1 MKSLFRKKMIG
12 GFVTLLTV
20 VPLFTTM
27 TILNADSLFST
38 AIETN
43 DTSETETNE
52 EPQFSLEQET
62 LQGEVDQLLTF
73 TFSVDQLIQM
83 VHLTIP
89 EAVAIDF
96 SELTSELSVTQGEKE
111 DELLLDS
118 QEAID
123 EFTLPIRVTQSGEYT
138 ILIEEDTELSLLVE
152 EKAEDPTE
160 EDQEE
165 QENAAIEDQ
174 EADNEDSL
182 PEGQD
187 TEDAALVQDVARDD
201 SNALN
206 MTVNKDNFLEHFEVH
221 GSANYN
227 QETGYLLLT
236 PAANNSVGN
245 VTLKEKLNVNQPF
258 ILKGRANIGSNDN
271 GADGMA
277 FGFHNSENDAL
288 GVRGNGMGLGGLTDA
303 FGFKLDS
310 NYNRNTDTI
319 DGVRIERDPSGLSDA
334 PFAGYVY
341 HPSPNNI
348 VTWWGNND
356 EARARRT
363 GNIDGVYEPITVS
376 YLPDETGH
384 WFVIDYKGQTWR
396 RDVRDWQNPEVT
408 ASSFLIAGSTG
419 ARNNLHAFMFE
430 SMTYTIGT
438 GEVEVNYRDID
449 TQEEISPTAFLDE
462 PLRTTVTLD
471 PRSGTEDEPY
481 LKGYDFV
488 RVETDSENFDPATN
502 QIAID
507 AERQVVTYY
516 FKRAE
521 SEINVHYVD
530 EDGEERAPSVQLNG
544 YVNDE
549 VEIPVIEIENYAFQF
564 EADDKPLSTRHLRE
578 EQEYTLV
585 YRMMGVPSP
594 VDPTDPDNEVSPE
607 NPPEIDEDQGLISI
621 DFVSQYIFGDV
632 SISAGTATYPA
643 RPQRLLDPQGNPTE
657 ERPNYLQISDRR
669 AINDGWTL
677 TATMT
682 ENGFQSNEGDSLPG
696 ARILLENIEMVTNSM
711 NQSTVPP
718 TYNETAKIEPGIP
731 TPIASALDNQGTGT
745 WVQRYGDLNTM
756 GNSVKLEVPIGADPK
771 QATYRATIEW
781 ELRFVP

>member
-1 MKSLFRKKMIG
+1 M
-12 GFVTLLTV
+12 
-20 VPLFTTM
+20 
-27 TILNADSLFST
+27 
-38 AIETN
+38 
-43 DTSETETNE
+43 
-52 EPQFSLEQET
+52 
-62 LQGEVDQLLTF
+62 
-73 TFSVDQLIQM
+73 
-83 VHLTIP
+83 
-89 EAVAIDF
+89 
-96 SELTSELSVTQGEKE
+96 
-111 DELLLDS
+111 
-118 QEAID
+118 
-123 EFTLPIRVTQSGEYT
+123 
-138 ILIEEDTELSLLVE
+138 
-152 EKAEDPTE
+152 
-160 EDQEE
+160 
-165 QENAAIEDQ
+165 
-174 EADNEDSL
+174 
-182 PEGQD
+182 
-187 TEDAALVQDVARDD
+187 
-201 SNALN
+201 
-206 MTVNKDNFLEHFEVH
+206 
-221 GSANYN
+221 
-227 QETGYLLLT
+227 
-236 PAANNSVGN
+236 
-245 VTLKEKLNVNQPF
+245 
-258 ILKGRANIGSNDN
+258 
-271 GADGMA
+271 
-277 FGFHNSENDAL
+277 
-288 GVRGNGMGLGGLTDA
+288 
-303 FGFKLDS
+303 
-310 NYNRNTDTI
+310 
-319 DGVRIERDPSGLSDA
+319 
-334 PFAGYVY
+334 
-341 HPSPNNI
+341 
-348 VTWWGNND
+348 
-356 EARARRT
+356 
-363 GNIDGVYEPITVS
+363 
-376 YLPDETGH
+376 PDETGH

-430 SMTYTIGT
+430 SMTYTIVT

-530 EDGEERAPSVQLNG
+530 EERAPSVQLNG

-696 ARILLENIEMVTNSM
+696 ARIL
-711 NQSTVPP
+711 
-718 TYNETAKIEPGIP
+718 
-731 TPIASALDNQGTGT
+731 
-745 WVQRYGDLNTM
+745 
-756 GNSVKLEVPIGADPK
+756 EVPIGADPK

>member
-1 MKSLFRKKMIG
+1 MSERRTK
-12 GFVTLLTV
+12 
-20 VPLFTTM
+20 
-27 TILNADSLFST
+27 
-38 AIETN
+38 
-43 DTSETETNE
+43 TSWR
-52 EPQFSLEQET
+52 
-62 LQGEVDQLLTF
+62 QLLTG
-73 TFSVDQLIQM
+73 LILLVTLFINPLQGFAE
-83 VHLTIP
+83 T
-89 EAVAIDF
+89 D
-96 SELTSELSVTQGEKE
+96 SELNFYVTPILPDSQLAGGASGYFDLNIGVGDQ
-111 DELLLDS
+111 DELGLEIQNGSDQAIEIAITVHTAFTNVNGVVEYAKDAETPDPTLP
-118 QEAID
+118 AMID
-123 EFTLPIRVTQSGEYT
+123 E
-138 ILIEEDTELSLLVE
+138 
-152 EKAEDPTE
+152 
-160 EDQEE
+160 
-165 QENAAIEDQ
+165 
-174 EADNEDSL
+174 
-182 PEGQD
+182 
-187 TEDAALVQDVARDD
+187 
-201 SNALN
+201 
-206 MTVNKDNFLEHFEVH
+206 
-221 GSANYN
+221 
-227 QETGYLLLT
+227 
-236 PAANNSVGN
+236 
-245 VTLKEKLNVNQPF
+245 
-258 ILKGRANIGSNDN
+258 
-271 GADGMA
+271 
-277 FGFHNSENDAL
+277 
-288 GVRGNGMGLGGLTDA
+288 
-303 FGFKLDS
+303 
-310 NYNRNTDTI
+310 
-319 DGVRIERDPSGLSDA
+319 
-334 PFAGYVY
+334 FAGYVY